1 MENIIYI
8 GMDVHKE
15 SFSLCALH
23 GTTGEIVREA
33 RCASNVSLF
42 KKFVEKL
49 RTKYGKNIKIKAG
62 LFCASRKCREMQRKV
77 QRLAATFLNFDF
89 SISRR

>member
-15 SFSLCALH
+15 SFSLCSLY

-33 RCASNVSLF
+33 RCVSNVSQNS
-42 KKFVEKL
+42 L
-49 RTKYGKNIKIKAG
+49 RN
-62 LFCASRKCREMQRKV
+62 
-77 QRLAATFLNFDF
+77 
-89 SISRR
+89 

>member
-8 GMDVHKE
+8 GMDVHKD

-33 RCASNVSLF
+33 RCASNVSLV
-42 KKFVEKL
+42 KNSL
-49 RTKYGKNIKIKAG
+49 RN
-62 LFCASRKCREMQRKV
+62 
-77 QRLAATFLNFDF
+77 
-89 SISRR
+89 

>member
-33 RCASNVSLF
+33 RCASNVSLV
-42 KKFVEKL
+42 KKFVTTQL
-49 RTKYGKNIKIKAG
+49 
-62 LFCASRKCREMQRKV
+62 S
-77 QRLAATFLNFDF
+77 
-89 SISRR
+89 

>member
-15 SFSLCALH
+15 RLSLCALH
-23 GTTGEIVREA
+23 GTTGEIVGEA
-33 RCASNVSLF
+33 RCASNVSLV

-49 RTKYGKNIKIKAG
+49 KTKYREDINIKARYEAG
-62 LFCASRKCREMQRKV
+62 CL
-77 QRLAATFLNFDF
+77 
-89 SISRR
+89 